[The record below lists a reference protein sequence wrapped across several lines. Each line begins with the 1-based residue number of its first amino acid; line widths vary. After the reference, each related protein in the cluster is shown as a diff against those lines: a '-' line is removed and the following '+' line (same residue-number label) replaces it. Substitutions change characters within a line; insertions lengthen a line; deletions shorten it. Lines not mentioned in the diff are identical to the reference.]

1 MSDLLSIGSSGVT
14 AYQRALATVSNNI
27 ANVSTDGYSRQDVNI
42 AANEPSREG
51 TGYVGNG
58 ARFDQVRRQYDA
70 FVETN
75 LRNSNSDL
83 AGQKPLLTYVNRL
96 IDIMGDQSIGLT
108 SAMNLFFKSAGDLA
122 SDPASTISR
131 SSFLQ
136 NADGVAS
143 RFRQLDGQLQ
153 ILDNE
158 TRQAL
163 DTDAGQIN
171 AYTQQLSALN
181 KQLSKNGDVL
191 KQPSELLDQ
200 RDLLLQKLSG
210 LVAIKT
216 SFANNG
222 EVLVTMGDTNSQ
234 GFLVKADTSRDVVV
248 QKSDAGELQINYRFP
263 PIDPASGKKLALP
276 PITSGQI
283 GGTLAFREQ
292 VLQPAESGLDNLA
305 KVLADEVNQVHKSGI
320 DAEGKLGGDLFGF
333 TAGKEGKAAG
343 MQMIIQDI
351 NRVAAAGQFRIIDD
365 PLNSGTAQARIE
377 FSPAQ
382 FSGATGLTG
391 DLANGSRPA
400 IGQVNLSIG
409 GNQPYNSVGLIPVG
423 QSDVTIGLHQPQP
436 GQSLQVFTRDGRQ
449 LLGQVLSDPASIVKS
464 VNGMESGAS
473 YSTQYLNKSG
483 SDTYL
488 GMDIFMGAK
497 ASPLAIQQFSAQ
509 TGDAIDPLM
518 QPAILAGGTFNP
530 NLTLPVAAG
539 DYTLNGVALSA
550 LPAGSSTD
558 LQSMVNWL
566 NSAQAPGVTASADTT
581 NNRIVLTRTDTTGDI
596 RLGLGN
602 GGSAAELKKMGFD
615 TAVSIKGAAPDDLL
629 VFVTDPNTSARTADI
644 TSQFGLS
651 EGDMKQSLRKESFQ
665 VTFSTDS
672 HYQIID
678 SKTQTVVAERD
689 LVYDPANPTPS
700 ISYRGLKM
708 DFSTYPK
715 QGDKFTIDGNTDG
728 IGNNE
733 VMMNLVNLEN
743 QNVMPGGLTMT
754 EAYIEQV
761 NKVGNVARQATIAQ
775 QALTVV
781 YNQAKETRDGIS
793 GVSLDVEA
801 SALVRFQQAY
811 QANAKVMQTA
821 SSLFDSILQIR

>member
-96 IDIMGDQSIGLT
+96 IDVMGDQSIGLT

-122 SDPASTISR
+122 SDPASNISR

-153 ILDNE
+153 ILDKE
-158 TRQAL
+158 TSQAV
-163 DTDAGQIN
+163 DTDVGQIN
-171 AYTQQLSALN
+171 AYTQQLSSLN
-181 KQLSKNGDVL
+181 KQLSKNGDL
-191 KQPSELLDQ
+191 QKQPSELLDQ

-216 SFANNG
+216 SFSTNG
-222 EVLVTMGDTNSQ
+222 EVLVTLGDTNSQ
-234 GFLVKADTSRDVVV
+234 GFLVKADTSQDVVA
-248 QKSDAGELQINYRFP
+248 QTSDSGDLQINYRYP
-263 PIDPASGKKLALP
+263 PTDPLSGKKLALP

-292 VLQPAESGLDNLA
+292 VLKPAENGLDNLA
-305 KVLADEVNQVHKSGI
+305 KVMADQVNQVHKSGI
-320 DAEGKLGGDLFGF
+320 DAEGQLGGDLFGF
-333 TAGKEGKAAG
+333 TAGQEGKAAG
-343 MQMIIQDI
+343 MQMIIQDT

-365 PLNSGTAQARIE
+365 PLNSGTAQARIAYTE
-377 FSPAQ
+377 AKY
-382 FSGATGLTG
+382 SGPTGLTG
-391 DLANGSRPA
+391 DLVNGSRPA
-400 IGQVNLSIG
+400 IGQTTLSVG
-409 GNQPYNSVGLIPVG
+409 GNQPYNSVGLVPVG
-423 QSDVTIGLHQPQP
+423 QSDVSITLSQPLP

-449 LLGQVLSDPASIVKS
+449 LIGQPLVDHTMVNTS
-464 VNGMESGAS
+464 NGMEAGAT
-473 YSTQYLNKSG
+473 YSDQYLNKSG
-483 SDTYL
+483 TATYL

-497 ASPLAIQQFSAQ
+497 AEPSAIQQFSAQ
-509 TGDAIDPLM
+509 TGDAIDPIT
-518 QPAILAGGTFNP
+518 QPAQLTGGPFSG
-530 NLTLPVAAG
+530 NLTLPIAAG
-539 DYTLNGVALSA
+539 DYTLNGIALPALSA
-550 LPAGSSTD
+550 GGNN
-558 LQSMVNWL
+558 LQSMIDWL
-566 NSAQAPGVTASADTT
+566 NSAHAPGVTATADTT
-581 NNRIVLTRTDTTGDI
+581 NNRIVLSRTDTFGDI
-596 RLGLGN
+596 RLGLGDN
-602 GGSAAELKKMGFD
+602 GTAAELKKMGFD
-615 TAVSIKGAAPDDLL
+615 TSVTIKGTAPDDLL
-629 VFVTDPNTSARTADI
+629 VFVTDPSMSAHTANI
-644 TSQFGLS
+644 TAQFGATVT
-651 EGDMKQSLRKESFQ
+651 DMKQTLRSDSLKVQ
-665 VTFSTDS
+665 FSTDS

-678 SKTQTVVAERD
+678 TQSQTVVAERD
-689 LVYDPANPTPS
+689 LVNDPLNPMPS
-700 ISYRGLKM
+700 IQYRGLKL
-708 DFSTYPK
+708 DFSTHPK
-715 QGDKFTIDGNTDG
+715 AGDVFTIDGNSDG

-733 VMMNLVNLEN
+733 AMMNLVSLES
-743 QNVMPGGLTMT
+743 QNVMPGGQTMT

-801 SALVRFQQAY
+801 SSLVRYQQAY

>member
-96 IDIMGDQSIGLT
+96 IDVMGDQSIGLT

-136 NADGVAS
+136 NADGMAS

-153 ILDNE
+153 ILDKE
-158 TRQAL
+158 TSQAVE
-163 DTDAGQIN
+163 TDVGQIN
-171 AYTQQLSALN
+171 AYTQQLSSLN
-181 KQLSKNGDVL
+181 KQLSKNGDL
-191 KQPSELLDQ
+191 QKQPSELLDQ

-216 SFANNG
+216 SFSSNG
-222 EVLVTMGDTNSQ
+222 EVLVTLGDTNSQ
-234 GFLVKADTSRDVVV
+234 GFLVKADTSQDIAART
-248 QKSDAGELQINYRFP
+248 SDTGELQINYRYP
-263 PIDPASGKKLALP
+263 PTDPISGKKLALP

-292 VLQPAESGLDNLA
+292 VLKPAENGLDNLA
-305 KVLADEVNQVHKSGI
+305 KVMAEQVNQVHKTGI

-333 TAGKEGKAAG
+333 TAGQEGKAAG
-343 MQMIIQDI
+343 MQMIIQDT
-351 NRVAAAGQFRIIDD
+351 NRVAAAGQFRIIDA
-365 PLNSGTAQARIE
+365 PLNSGTAQARV
-377 FSPAQ
+377 SYTDAQ
-382 FSGATGLTG
+382 YSGPTALNGNLV
-391 DLANGSRPA
+391 NGSRPA
-400 IGQVNLSIG
+400 IGEASLSVG

-423 QSDVTIGLHQPQP
+423 QSDVNITLAQPLT

-449 LLGQVLSDPASIVKS
+449 LLGQALTDPTMVSAA
-464 VNGMESGAS
+464 NGMEAGAT
-473 YSTQYLNKSG
+473 YSAQYLNKSG
-483 SDTYL
+483 SATYL

-497 ASPLAIQQFSAQ
+497 AEPLAIQQFSAQ
-509 TGDAIDPLM
+509 TGDAIDPLT
-518 QPAILAGGTFNP
+518 QPAVLTGASFSA
-530 NLTLPVAAG
+530 NLTLPIAAG
-539 DYTLNGVALSA
+539 AYTLNGIA
-550 LPAGSSTD
+550 LPAMAVGSNTN

-566 NSAQAPGVTASADTT
+566 NSANAPGISVAADTA
-581 NNRIVLTRTDTTGDI
+581 NNCIVLSRTDTTGDI

-602 GGSAAELKKMGFD
+602 SGSAAELKKMGFD
-615 TAVSIKGAAPDDLL
+615 TSITLKGAAADDLL
-629 VFVTDPNTSARTADI
+629 VFVTDSSPSTNTANITA
-644 TSQFGLS
+644 QFGGTVS
-651 EGDMKQSLRKESFQ
+651 DMKQTLRSDSLKVQ
-665 VTFSTDS
+665 FSTNS

-678 SKTQTVVAERD
+678 NKTQTVVAERD
-689 LVYDPANPTPS
+689 LVNDPKNPTPS
-700 ISYRGLKM
+700 ITYRGLKM

-715 QGDKFTIDGNTDG
+715 SGDVFTIDGNTDG

-733 VMMNLVNLEN
+733 AMMNLVNLEN
-743 QNVMPGGLTMT
+743 QNVMPNGLTMT
-754 EAYIEQV
+754 EGYIEQV

-781 YNQAKETRDGIS
+781 YNQAKETRDGVS

-801 SALVRFQQAY
+801 SALVRYQQAY

-821 SSLFDSILQIR
+821 SQLFDSILQIK